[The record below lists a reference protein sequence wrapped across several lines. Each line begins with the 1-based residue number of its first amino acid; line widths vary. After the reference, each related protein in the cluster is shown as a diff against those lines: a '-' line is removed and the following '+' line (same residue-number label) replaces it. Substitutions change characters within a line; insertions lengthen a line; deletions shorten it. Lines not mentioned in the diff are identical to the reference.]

1 MGSGTS
7 GCPAVHQL
15 WHISMDQDPVGIWAS
30 WKVSEFLE
38 SARLCMRSWSTLPAT
53 CVLLS
58 LLNIVPHRL
67 ENLVFTLGEIPVWET
82 EANLG
87 DRIHSLA
94 SLCVNKSRNLVY
106 LSGSYRLCEI
116 LCRPP
121 TVHVNP
127 EECGKCSPNEMYLAC
142 FHTWF
147 SVPVKTVS
155 VCKQMVNKAQRAIE
169 RGECKSCF

>member
-1 MGSGTS
+1 
-7 GCPAVHQL
+7 
-15 WHISMDQDPVGIWAS
+15 MDQDPVGIWAS

-127 EECGKCSPNEMYLAC
+127 EECAKCSPNEMYLAC

-155 VCKQMVNKAQRAIE
+155 LYVNKWWTKLREQLKEENANHVFNE
-169 RGECKSCF
+169 VHWENLPSDVFV